1 MVILDD
7 TGLPDRVGGLE
18 IVRHIGR
25 RVVTHAIHDIDGTH
39 SLIRNWPPVMSLV
52 LHYAMTAGLPDDFD
66 SPANLARL
74 VDQVGAK
81 PLPETDRYCVESAG
95 LSAITQM
102 EWAVRRGLEEGAV
115 RLAGGP
121 LSTEEA
127 ETNAEIVRRIWQGQ
141 ERFPDL
147 PESARVAEYL
157 GRQTPRLFRLYEEV
171 LNKASRDRNVAR
183 ARENPEAWRVP
194 GSLALLERLHR
205 AGVKSYFVTGA
216 VITDADPPTGML
228 EEVVAVGIEVGK
240 GKMVEALWGSTW
252 DRKMPKDEVMQ
263 ELLAKLG
270 VLGANVLVIGDGRSE
285 VQAGVQLGAAV
296 MSRLPAAAKRQ
307 RELHRQLNTNYIVPD
322 YTEPALIR
330 LLRASED
337 R

>member
-18 IVRHIGR
+18 IVRRIGR
-25 RVVTHAIHDIDGTH
+25 RVITHAIHDIDGTH
-39 SLIRNWPPVMSLV
+39 SLIREWPPVMSLV
-52 LHYAMTAGLPDDFD
+52 LHYAMTTGLPDDFD
-66 SPANLARL
+66 TPENLARL
-74 VDQVGAK
+74 VARVGAK
-81 PLPETDRYCVESAG
+81 PLPETDRYCIESAG

-102 EWAVRRGLEEGAV
+102 EWAVRRGLEEGTV
-115 RLAGGP
+115 RLPGGP
-121 LSTEEA
+121 LSEGEA

-147 PESARVAEYL
+147 PESPRVTEYL
-157 GRQTPRLFRLYEEV
+157 ERQTPRLFRLYEEV

-183 ARENPEAWRVP
+183 AREDPEAWRVP

-216 VITDADPPTGML
+216 VITEADPPTGML
-228 EEVVAVGIEVGK
+228 EEVVAVGIEVGP

-263 ELLAKLG
+263 ELLSELG
-270 VLGANVLVIGDGRSE
+270 VAAAGVLVIGDGRSE

-296 MSRLPAAAKRQ
+296 MSRLPAEAKRQ

-322 YTEPALIR
+322 YTEPALMQ
-330 LLRASED
+330 LLRA
-337 R
+337 